1 MKYMEIKIM
10 MKYFTHTNAGKLK
23 LNFRT
28 KMNLLTTGLIFVLL
42 LLSTFLGNG
51 VMILLIHHGF
61 INAGPPSHRFRF

>member
-1 MKYMEIKIM
+1 

-42 LLSTFLGNG
+42 LLSRSESEAESVRT
-51 VMILLIHHGF
+51 VVRH
-61 INAGPPSHRFRF
+61 